1 MIISFKTDTVL
12 LPDVFF
18 CMVLVLLEVLVGTWL
33 LKVCSAETGS
43 GMLFSTP
50 ENELSFLVLLG
61 RLEGLSLFVG
71 VVVLLRG
78 GGGGGGCC
86 SFVSG

>member
-1 MIISFKTDTVL
+1 M
-12 LPDVFF
+12 
-18 CMVLVLLEVLVGTWL
+18 
-33 LKVCSAETGS
+33 CSAETGS

-50 ENELSFLVLLG
+50 ENVSFLVLLG
-61 RLEGLSLFVG
+61 RLDGLSLFVG